1 MRVVLVRHAKAEPG
15 EPDSLRPLS
24 PKGRKRAEELGEEL
38 AALRPDAVISSPL
51 VRARE
56 TAAPIAN
63 AAGLGLVV
71 DERLAP
77 GATVDDLRAAV
88 AGRGDTVVTVG
99 HAPDVE
105 EIYSALTGEERQFK
119 TGAFAEVE
127 L

>member
-1 MRVVLVRHAKAEPG
+1 MRVILVRHAKAEPG
-15 EPDSLRPLS
+15 DPDGLRPLS
-24 PKGRKRAEELGEEL
+24 PKGRKRARELAEEL
-38 AALRPDAVISSPL
+38 AGLRPDAVVSSPL

-56 TAAPIAN
+56 TAVPIAE
-63 AAGLGLVV
+63 ALGLQLVV

-77 GATVDDLRAAV
+77 GATADDVRAAT
-88 AGRGDTVVTVG
+88 AGRGETVVTVG

-105 EIYSALTGEERQFK
+105 EIYLELTGEVRHFK